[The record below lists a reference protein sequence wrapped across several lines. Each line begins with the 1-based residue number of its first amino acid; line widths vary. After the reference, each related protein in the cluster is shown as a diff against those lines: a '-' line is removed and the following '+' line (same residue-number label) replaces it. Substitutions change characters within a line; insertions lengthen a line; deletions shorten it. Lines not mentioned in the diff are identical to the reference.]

1 MKYKEKMTAS
11 EMRTLWGSRIVIWI
25 TILVVMFPV
34 AWIVMSSFSAGD
46 SFFLSS
52 LFSREI
58 QCGALCDTVSGNRF
72 YNLGIEFIKILLHS
86 CDHSINSY
94 FLGSVCICQ
103 ASVCWK
109 EVWINVPAC
118 ATGVSEQYG
127 SGRLLYLNLSVRIG

>member
-34 AWIVMSSFSAGD
+34 AWIV
-46 SFFLSS
+46 LT
-52 LFSREI
+52 FSREI

-109 EVWINVPAC
+109 KVWINVPAC